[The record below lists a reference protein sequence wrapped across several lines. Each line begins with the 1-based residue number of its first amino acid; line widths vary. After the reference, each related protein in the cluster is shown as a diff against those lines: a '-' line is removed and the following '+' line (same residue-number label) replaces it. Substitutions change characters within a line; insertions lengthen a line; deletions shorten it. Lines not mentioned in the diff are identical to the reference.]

1 MGSKQLKNAEDTQ
14 LSRTDVNRTP
24 AEQRHTYT
32 GGPWSSKTRHGSAE
46 KHKGCSTVELC
57 QSLIGACRYQMHDVT
72 ICRPANLM
80 QPSCLQQAKNQ
91 ETSRARGSVRGC
103 LPKKAKSSYYRG
115 KLQVVAG
122 CHSRWF
128 GVVVVRQGS
137 IIASDL
143 PCHVTAPYPLR
154 RAIHRFF
161 ARCNQGDCETDWTV
175 DWSPV
180 KPRAS
185 RGIIIADVRA
195 TVRVHNVT
203 CAC

>member
-1 MGSKQLKNAEDTQ
+1 
-14 LSRTDVNRTP
+14 
-24 AEQRHTYT
+24 
-32 GGPWSSKTRHGSAE
+32 
-46 KHKGCSTVELC
+46 
-57 QSLIGACRYQMHDVT
+57 MHDVT